1 MYHAPLKDLQF
12 VLEKQLRATLLA
24 ATSRFSDYSSDL
36 AESILNEAGRFASG
50 VLEPLNQSGD
60 RQGATWTPEGV
71 RAPDGFA
78 AAYQQF
84 VADGWPQLG
93 VDSNHGG
100 QGAPLVL
107 ATAVEEI
114 WFGCNLAFILCPQL
128 GRGAVEAL
136 MMAGSPELK
145 ARFLPKMV
153 SGEWTGTMNL
163 TESQSGSDL
172 STIRT
177 RAQPEGD
184 HYRIFGQKIFITY
197 GEHDMAANIVHLVL
211 ARIDGAPAG
220 IKGIS
225 LFVVPRFL
233 PDSTE
238 RNDLR
243 CVSIEHKLGIHG
255 SPTCVM
261 AYGDSQGALGFL
273 VGEANHGLEYM
284 FIMMNSARLS
294 VGVQGIGLAERAYQ
308 QALEW
313 ARTRVQGRPM
323 GTSGPATIIQHPDV
337 RRMLLMMKSC
347 IEAMRALALYAA
359 LQQDLASAQS
369 EPSARLA
376 AQARG
381 ELLTPIVKG
390 WCTEQVN
397 DLVSLGVQIHG
408 GMGFI
413 EETGIAQT
421 LRDARITAIYEG
433 TTGIQAND
441 LLGRKLLRDKGA
453 ALRALLDELQKALQS
468 AVGTQ
473 GEVALIT
480 AAATAAL
487 EQLRAVSGE
496 LAARAASTPADAYA
510 VSVPYLKL
518 CGFVLG
524 GALLVQAAQLAAA
537 ELATA
542 EADANFMRAKVQTA
556 NFYVAHWLPQA
567 EALAQIVRSGSGSV
581 MQAEADLL

>member
-1 MYHAPLKDLQF
+1 
-12 VLEKQLRATLLA
+12 
-24 ATSRFSDYSSDL
+24 
-36 AESILNEAGRFASG
+36 
-50 VLEPLNQSGD
+50 
-60 RQGATWTPEGV
+60 
-71 RAPDGFA
+71 
-78 AAYQQF
+78 
-84 VADGWPQLG
+84 
-93 VDSNHGG
+93 
-100 QGAPLVL
+100 
-107 ATAVEEI
+107 
-114 WFGCNLAFILCPQL
+114 
-128 GRGAVEAL
+128 
-136 MMAGSPELK
+136 
-145 ARFLPKMV
+145 MV

-163 TESQSGSDL
+163 TEPQSGSDL

-184 HYRIFGQKIFITY
+184 HFRIFGQKIFITY

-233 PDSTE
+233 PESGE

-261 AYGDSQGALGFL
+261 AYGDRQGALGFL

-284 FIMMNSARLS
+284 FVMMNSARLS

-323 GTSGPATIIQHPDV
+323 GASATATIIQHPDV
-337 RRMLLMMKSC
+337 RRMLLMMKSG
-347 IEAMRALALYAA
+347 IEAMRVLALYAA
-359 LQQDLASAQS
+359 LQQDLASAQP
-369 EPSARLA
+369 EALARA
-376 AQARG
+376 NAQARG

-441 LLGRKLLRDKGA
+441 LLGRKLLRDKGVA
-453 ALRALLDELQKALQS
+453 MGALLDDLGASLQS
-468 AVGTQ
+468 GAATQ
-473 GEVALIT
+473 PEVAPIT
-480 AAATAAL
+480 AAAVAAL
-487 EQLRAVSGE
+487 GQLRSVSGT
-496 LAARAASTPADAYA
+496 LAARAQGAPAEAYA

-518 CGFVLG
+518 CGFTLG
-524 GALLVQAAQLAAA
+524 GVLLAQAAQLASA
-537 ELATA
+537 ELAA
-542 EADANFMRAKVQTA
+542 AGNDAAFLRAKIQTA
-556 NFYVAHWLPQA
+556 GFYMAHWLPQA
-567 EALAQIVRSGSGSV
+567 EALAQVVRTGAGSV
-581 MQAEADLL
+581 MNAETDLL